1 MPRTALASPA
11 VGERMRANQ
20 CEALAGV
27 LPLERRDQLAALLT
41 DQDVATPRH
50 RVERG
55 MGENTLR
62 PCLRPRL
69 P

>member
-1 MPRTALASPA
+1 MPRTARTSPA
-11 VGERMRANQ
+11 DGELTRANQ
-20 CEALAGV
+20 LDALAGV

-41 DQDVATPRH
+41 DQDIATPRH
-50 RVERG
+50 PVERG

>member
-1 MPRTALASPA
+1 MPRIALPCPA
-11 VGERMRANQ
+11 DGDSTRANQ
-20 CEALAGV
+20 REALAGA
-27 LPLERRDQLAALLT
+27 LPLEHRDQLAALLT

-55 MGENTLR
+55 MGENTLG